1 MARSDVWIILVMCAC
16 SSAVN
21 GQLRPPRITEHPS
34 DITVA
39 KNEPVTLNCKAE
51 GRPEPTIQW
60 FRGDQGELVR
70 TAPVDPKS
78 HRVLLPSG
86 SLFFLRVVHGK
97 REQDGGVYWCVASN
111 EAGTARSRNATLEV
125 AVLRDEFRVEPKDTR
140 VAQGEP
146 ALLECGAPKGHP
158 EPAISWRKNNRTIDF
173 EMSRRIRVVDGG
185 NLLINDARQ
194 SDEGR
199 YQCVATN
206 VVGHRSSQVAVLS
219 VHVKPYFVKEPKDV
233 TELQGLSA
241 EFSCRVDGDPVPNIL
256 WSRADGKMPH
266 GRAHILDDRSL
277 RIEDLQPGDDGMYIC
292 HAENVVGSISAQAQ
306 LTVHSPPDFIVKP
319 DDRKVAVNGVT
330 TFTCSAHGQPP
341 PSVFWSKEG
350 NSQVLM
356 FPGHDY
362 GRLHVSAAGEL
373 VVRGARRGDS
383 GYYVCSALSVA
394 GSKIAKAYL
403 EVTSVDDFPPPLIQI
418 GPSNQTLPMKTKAVL
433 PCSAVGDP
441 DPKVRWSK
449 DNVNLNLDKTGRVSI
464 TDKGTLI
471 IDELQPSDTGLY
483 TCTASSESGETTWS
497 ASLTVVPPEYR
508 NIHRTPDPDTLP
520 GAPNRPNVSNIS
532 DTSVLLNW
540 KSGSPGASPLVGFTV
555 EVFSSELQS
564 GWSVAAHRVT
574 GSSIKITQL
583 KPNTSYIFVI
593 RAENSHGLSPPSP
606 LSDRVH
612 TLARRGNNGLELDL
626 GDARQRLSSK
636 IVELK
641 DAQPAS
647 STSVRLVW
655 EILSEE
661 QYVEGLYVRYRDIS
675 SGSQNY
681 AMITVLNSGATS
693 YVVRQLKEFTKY
705 EFFLVPFYK
714 TVEGQPSN
722 SRTVQTIEDVP
733 SAPPENVQVGMI
745 NNTSAFVKWS
755 PPPPQHHNGILLGF
769 KIQVRSANSSK
780 VLAQMNLNAT
790 TLTVRLNNL
799 TTGIAYS
806 VRVVA
811 YSRAGMGPYSS
822 PVILTMDPASLLL
835 SDSNLQSAGETGNP
849 LLQDNWHVLFAAL
862 ISLVLL
868 VMGAVLFYVRKHHSS
883 KKQLGHQSAVP
894 VVKAMELASL
904 DMGNTKQAP
913 LWIDRGWGAQDRNTP
928 GTQNLLSGSNA
939 GSDYAEVDP
948 RGLSTFGRREPP
960 QLPGPYATTTLIGS
974 ARRDTSLEE
983 QIFCGVP
990 SSSASDPKTSSSNDS
1005 CPRPDNCSMGSHD
1018 HQSNLYIDG
1027 GLLQRHKKPS
1037 SIRNKMSIAN
1047 NGPLGP
1053 SWSDF
1058 IPPPPQEDPPPLG
1071 MNDRPDT
1078 PASARLLQA
1087 LKKGTSPLPNRRLH
1101 MNWNSMASESRLPA
1115 PTQPPPGVPYDELGL
1130 TDRGIQSSLPSLAG
1144 ESARLLSSNRRNMV
1158 PDIVDYSEAEYSVAG
1173 EPGQGYSSAQTSEE
1187 DDHVNGNCCSCSDAD
1202 GAYEDQAMTKI
1213 CQHAGRQQQKRFDR
1227 QHKRPTSPYSSDS
1240 NYSSGRQQRRD
1251 RPPRRKQSNIS
1262 NSLDRPEGHMY
1273 WSNPSP
1279 LASPHSPNAAHKPP
1293 LPPLNAHQQ

>member
-1 MARSDVWIILVMCAC
+1 MARIVLLLLCISA
-16 SSAVN
+16 SAVF
-21 GQLRPPRITEHPS
+21 GQLRQPRITEHPS

-39 KNEPVTLNCKAE
+39 KTEPVTLNCKAD

-60 FRGDQGELVR
+60 FRGDKGELVR
-70 TAPVDPKS
+70 TTLIDPRS
-78 HRVLLPSG
+78 HRVQLPTG
-86 SLFFLRVVHGK
+86 SLFFLKVVQNK

-111 EAGTARSRNATLEV
+111 EVGTVRSRNATLEI
-125 AVLRDEFRVEPKDTR
+125 ALLRDEFRVEPKGTS

-146 ALLECGAPKGHP
+146 ALLECGGPKGHP
-158 EPAISWRKNNRTIDF
+158 EPTISWLKDNRPIDT
-173 EMSRRIRVVDGG
+173 ENTRRIRIVDGG

-194 SDEGR
+194 SDEGS

-206 VVGHRSSQVAVLS
+206 VVGHRSSKAAVLS
-219 VHVKPYFVKEPKDV
+219 VHVKPYIIKAPKDV

-241 EFSCRVDGDPVPNIL
+241 EFSCRVDGDPVPKIL

-266 GRAHILDDRSL
+266 GRAHILEDKSL
-277 RIEDLQPGDDGMYIC
+277 RIEDLQPGDDGLYIC
-292 HAENVVGSISAQAQ
+292 NAENVVGSITAQAH
-306 LTVHSPPDFIVKP
+306 LTVHSPPDFIVRP

-362 GRLHVSAAGEL
+362 GRLHVSSAGEL

-383 GYYVCSALSVA
+383 GYYICSALSVA
-394 GSKIAKAYL
+394 GSKIAKALL
-403 EVTSVDDFPPPLIQI
+403 EVTSVDDNPPPLIQI
-418 GPSNQTLPMKTKAVL
+418 GPSNQTLPVNTKAVL
-433 PCSAVGDP
+433 PCSVSGDSE
-441 DPKVRWSK
+441 PKVRWSK
-449 DNVNLNLDKTGRVSI
+449 DGVNLNLDKTGRVSVS
-464 TDKGTLI
+464 DKGTLI
-471 IDELQPSDTGLY
+471 IDELQMSDTGLF
-483 TCTASSESGETTWS
+483 TCTAYSESGESTWA
-497 ASLTVVPPEYR
+497 ASLIVVPQDHKH
-508 NIHRTPDPDTLP
+508 IHRMPDPDAFP
-520 GAPNRPNVSNIS
+520 GAPSKPFVSNVT
-532 DTSVLLNW
+532 DTSVLLSW
-540 KSGSPGASPLVGFTV
+540 RASSPGASQLVGFTV

-583 KPNTSYIFVI
+583 KPNTSYIFIV
-593 RAENSHGLSPPSP
+593 RAENSHGLSPPST
-606 LSDRVH
+606 LSEKII
-612 TLARRGNNGLELDL
+612 TLARRGNNGVEFDL
-626 GDARQRLSSK
+626 QDVRQRLSSK

-661 QYVEGLYVRYRDIS
+661 QYVEGFYVRFRDVS

-681 AMITVLNSGATS
+681 AMATVLNSGAVS
-693 YVVRQLKEFTKY
+693 YVVRQLKEFTTY

-722 SRTVQTIEDVP
+722 SRTVQTTEDLP
-733 SAPPENVQVGMI
+733 SAAPENVLVGMI

-755 PPPPQHHNGILLGF
+755 PPPPQHHKGILQGY
-769 KIQVRSANSSK
+769 KIQVKSANSSR
-780 VLAQMNLNAT
+780 VLAQMTLNAT

-799 TTGIAYS
+799 TTGVSYA

-811 YSRAGMGPYSS
+811 YNRAGMGPYS
-822 PVILTMDPASLLL
+822 PPILLTMDPASLHL
-835 SDSNLQSAGETGNP
+835 SDSNLQNAGESGNP
-849 LLQDNWHVLFAAL
+849 LLHHNWHVLFAAL
-862 ISLVLL
+862 VSLVLL
-868 VMGAVLFYVRKHHSS
+868 VMGAVLYYVRKHHSS
-883 KKQLGHQSAVP
+883 KKQLGHQSVP
-894 VVKAMELASL
+894 VVKAMELTSL

-974 ARRDTSLEE
+974 ARRDTSMDE
-983 QIFCGVP
+983 QMFCGVP

-1005 CPRPDNCSMGSHD
+1005 CPRQDNCSMGSHE
-1018 HQSNLYIDG
+1018 HQSNLYIEDG
-1027 GLLQRHKKPS
+1027 GLLQRHKKPP
-1037 SIRNKMSIAN
+1037 SIRNKMSILN
-1047 NGPLGP
+1047 NGPMGP

-1058 IPPPPQEDPPPLG
+1058 IPPPPQEEPPPLG
-1071 MNDRPDT
+1071 MNDRPET
-1078 PASARLLQA
+1078 PASARLLQSLQA

-1101 MNWNSMASESRLPA
+1101 MNWNSMSSESRFPA

-1130 TDRGIQSSLPSLAG
+1130 TDRGIQSSLPSLTG
-1144 ESARLLSSNRRNMV
+1144 ESARLLGSNRRNIV
-1158 PDIVDYSEAEYSVAG
+1158 PEIADYSEAEYSVAG

-1202 GAYEDQAMTKI
+1202 GAYEEQAMTKI
-1213 CQHAGRQQQKRFDR
+1213 CQHAGRQQQRRFER
-1227 QHKRPTSPYSSDS
+1227 PHKRPTSPYSSDS
-1240 NYSSGRQQRRD
+1240 NYSSGRQRRD
-1251 RPPRRKQSNIS
+1251 RAPRRKQPNIS
-1262 NSLDRPEGHMY
+1262 NSLDRPEGHPY
-1273 WSNPSP
+1273 WSNTSP
-1279 LASPHSPNAAHKPP
+1279 LTSPHSPNSAHKPP
-1293 LPPLNAHQQ
+1293 LPPTLAHQQ